1 MIAISLGAAVMLAL
15 VTGAALIRV
24 ARGPT
29 DADRMLG
36 IQLIGTSLA
45 GLGLLLAEGFQAPRL
60 VDLALVVAALTSV
73 TGAAFVSI
81 YTRRKEANR

>member
-1 MIAISLGAAVMLAL
+1 MTAISLAAAVALAL

-45 GLGLLLAEGFQAPRL
+45 ALALLIAQAFQAPRL
-60 VDLALVVAALTSV
+60 IDLALVVAALASV
-73 TGAAFVSI
+73 TGAAFVTI
-81 YTRRKEANR
+81 YTRRKEADR